1 MIKIFIESGEN
12 QAIRNGKKTTNEQN
26 FVEEFIAYHFPT
38 LQKGIDFEVRGI
50 GGKDQLANFVLP
62 FKDNAI
68 AGGKNLLIFDADTI
82 SNQGGYTVRSNDIFT
97 QKQALGIDF
106 ELFLWPNN
114 HDDGD
119 FESLLLQMI
128 NPAHQ
133 CLLDCFEGFEKCVGG
148 NDPNGII
155 YKTPD
160 RKSAIYT
167 YINSFIKSQSE
178 EKKMKSGYWFFNDPR
193 YWDLNADAGKPL
205 LEFLRNNL

>member
-62 FKDNAI
+62 FKDNTI

-97 QKQALGIDF
+97 QKQTLGIDF

-114 HDDGD
+114 HDD
-119 FESLLLQMI
+119 
-128 NPAHQ
+128 A
-133 CLLDCFEGFEKCVGG
+133 
-148 NDPNGII
+148 ND
-155 YKTPD
+155 
-160 RKSAIYT
+160 
-167 YINSFIKSQSE
+167 
-178 EKKMKSGYWFFNDPR
+178 
-193 YWDLNADAGKPL
+193 
-205 LEFLRNNL
+205 